1 MLSSVPEPVVEHPC
15 EVLSILTKEPAM
27 TLSRVQVSLLGLGA
41 AVLLASQNIDTRA
54 QAQTAASNAQRTT
67 TGNPIAG
74 EGLPNPAPVV
84 IRNWGQLPAGR
95 KWGTTAGIDVDPID
109 GNIWA
114 YERCGAGAAG
124 GAAGGGVDCDNTP
137 VDPVFK
143 FDRKT
148 GAALANFGKGVMVT
162 PPGIGLDRQG
172 NVWMADFAGKA
183 GTKGHQ
189 VHKFSPK
196 GEKLLSLGVAGKPG
210 NADGEF
216 NQPNDV
222 AIGPDGSI
230 YVSDGHAAQGMTTAN
245 AIAEGIKSGAT
256 SRISKFSPEGKFIK
270 SWGGKGVRHG
280 EFRTPHAMVFDA
292 RGRLWVAD
300 RGNHRIEI
308 FDQDGKYLES
318 RYMFS
323 RPSGLFIKG
332 DTVYVIDSES
342 GPYNHPNWRNGV
354 RIGPVD
360 EDRVTGYIPP
370 FERDDRVYQGTAG
383 EGVAVDADGNV
394 YAAEGPN
401 SLTQAGGAF
410 TKYSVGR

>member
-1 MLSSVPEPVVEHPC
+1 
-15 EVLSILTKEPAM
+15 M

-67 TGNPIAG
+67 TGNPITG

-124 GAAGGGVDCDNTP
+124 GAGGGPVNCDNNP

-148 GAALANFGKGVMVT
+148 GAVLANFGKGIMVT
-162 PPGIGLDRQG
+162 PHGIGLDKDG
-172 NVWMADFAGKA
+172 NVWIADFAGNQA

-196 GEKLLSLGVAGKPG
+196 GEKLMSLGVAGKAS

-222 AIGPDGSI
+222 VIGPDGSI
-230 YVSDGHAAQGMTTAN
+230 YVSDGHEGQGMTTAN
-245 AIAEGIKSGAT
+245 AIADGIKRGAT
-256 SRISKFSPEGKFIK
+256 ARISKFSPDGKFIK
-270 SWGGKGVRHG
+270 SWGGLGVQHG
-280 EFRTPHAMVFDA
+280 EFRTPHAMVFDG

-308 FDQDGKYLES
+308 FDQNGTYLES
-318 RYMFS
+318 RYMFG
-323 RPSGLFIKG
+323 RVSGLFIKG
-332 DTVYVIDSES
+332 DTVYAIDSES
-342 GPYNHPNWRNGV
+342 GPYNHGNWRNGV

-360 EDRVTGYIPP
+360 EDRVTGFIPP
-370 FERDDRVYQGTAG
+370 FERSDRVYQGAAG
-383 EGVAVDADGNV
+383 EGVAVDAEGNV

-401 SLTQAGGAF
+401 SFVQAGGAF